1 MKELLKM
8 KIRGKRTVKNNEYH
22 FKQFENLFNIK
33 QDEFNDLV
41 NDIFECNYYHLEE
54 EFGALHTH
62 LIEIIKCLDFFLTWT
77 MTNDLYYSS
86 LNLKRRYLH
95 LKNQVIKYINYQG
108 K

>member
-8 KIRGKRTVKNNEYH
+8 KIRGKRAIKNNEYH
-22 FKQFENLFNIK
+22 FKQFETLFNKK

-54 EFGALHTH
+54 EFGELHTH
-62 LIEIIKCLDFFLTWT
+62 LIEIIKCLEFFLTWT

-86 LNLKRRYLH
+86 LNLKKRYLH
-95 LKNQVIKYINYQG
+95 LKEQVIKYINYKG